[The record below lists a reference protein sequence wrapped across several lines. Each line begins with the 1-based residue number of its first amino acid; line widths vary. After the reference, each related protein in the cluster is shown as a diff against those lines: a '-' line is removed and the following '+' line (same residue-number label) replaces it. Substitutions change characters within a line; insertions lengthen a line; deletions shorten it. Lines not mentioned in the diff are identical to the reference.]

1 MGASDGTIIGTT
13 KIVDNGPASKRWNL
27 VIMSEGYRLSE
38 MGQFA
43 VDAQQIANALF
54 VTPPFTQLTSAM
66 NIYRVD
72 VASTDS
78 GADDPIACG
87 GTGAAPD
94 TFFDASFCANGIPRL
109 LVVDNITALKVA
121 NAQVPEHHMVMV
133 VVNSSQYGGSGGSV
147 AVISKA
153 PSATEIALHEMGH
166 TAFGLADEYESYR
179 GCGSGET
186 GQDTFSGAEPFEPNI
201 TIDTNRATNKWRH
214 LISAATPMATT
225 RNANCA
231 QCDPQPSPVPAGVV
245 GTFEGA
251 GYFHCNIFRPEY
263 DCRMRA
269 LGFPFCAVCQ
279 ERILKTLSPFNPTP
293 PAE

>member
-43 VDAQQIANALF
+43 GDARQIANELF
-54 VTPPFTQLTSAM
+54 LTPPFIQLKSAI

-87 GTGAAPD
+87 GSGAAPA
-94 TFFDASFCANGIPRL
+94 TFFDASFCTNGIRRL
-109 LVVDNITALKVA
+109 LVVDNIIALTVA

-133 VVNSSQYGGSGGSV
+133 VVNSSEYGGSGGSV
-147 AVISKA
+147 AVISQA
-153 PSATEIALHEMGH
+153 PAAMEIALHEMGH
-166 TAFGLADEYESYR
+166 TAFSLADEYEYYR

-186 GQDTFSGAEPFEPNI
+186 GHDRFSGGEPFQPNI

-214 LISAATPMATT
+214 LVSAATPMPTT

-245 GTFEGA
+245 GAFEGA

-269 LGFPFCAVCQ
+269 LGSPFCAVCQ
-279 ERILKTLSPFNPTP
+279 ERILKTLSPFNPP
-293 PAE
+293 PPEE